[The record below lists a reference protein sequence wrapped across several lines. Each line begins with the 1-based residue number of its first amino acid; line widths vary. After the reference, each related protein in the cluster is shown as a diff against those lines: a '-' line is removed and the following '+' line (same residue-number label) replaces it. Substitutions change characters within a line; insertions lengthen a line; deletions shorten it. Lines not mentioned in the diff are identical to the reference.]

1 MLARQWGVGLF
12 TGKQGDDRM
21 KLYVG
26 NLSFSTTGSDV
37 RALFE
42 QAGAV
47 SSCELVADKFTGQ
60 SRGFA
65 FVEMESPEEGAQA
78 VQRFNSFEFD
88 GRRLV
93 VNEARPREARTGGFG
108 GGGYGGGRPSGGYGG
123 GYSAPQ
129 GGAPP
134 AGGYSA
140 PSGPVPSFGGDPG
153 GGFGGPPGGGGGGR
167 TGGGGAPG
175 PFAKRKSGK
184 GSRRN
189 ARSAKRDRKACW

>member
-1 MLARQWGVGLF
+1 
-12 TGKQGDDRM
+12 M

-26 NLSFSTTGSDV
+26 NLAFSTTGEDV

-47 SSCELVADKFTGQ
+47 GSCEMVTDKFTGQ

-78 VQRFNSFEFD
+78 IQRFNDFELD
-88 GRRLV
+88 GRRMV
-93 VNEARPREARTGGFG
+93 VNEARPREARAGGFG
-108 GGGYGGGRPSGGYGG
+108 GG
-123 GYSAPQ
+123 YS
-129 GGAPP
+129 
-134 AGGYSA
+134 
-140 PSGPVPSFGGDPG
+140 
-153 GGFGGPPGGGGGGR
+153 GGFGGGSAGR
-167 TGGGGAPG
+167 PAGGAGGPG
-175 PFAKRKSGK
+175 AFGAKRKSGK

>member
-1 MLARQWGVGLF
+1 
-12 TGKQGDDRM
+12 M

-26 NLSFSTTGSDV
+26 NLAFSTSAEDV

-47 SSCELVADKFTGQ
+47 GSCDLMSDKFTGQ

-65 FVEMESPEEGAQA
+65 FVEMESAQEGAQA
-78 VQRFNSFEFD
+78 IQRFNEFELN

-93 VNEARPREARTGGFG
+93 VNEARPREARPGGFG
-108 GGGYGGGRPSGGYGG
+108 GGFASG
-123 GYSAPQ
+123 
-129 GGAPP
+129 
-134 AGGYSA
+134 
-140 PSGPVPSFGGDPG
+140 F
-153 GGFGGPPGGGGGGR
+153 GGGGGSAGR
-167 TGGGGAPG
+167 GPSGGAGAPG
-175 PFAKRKSGK
+175 GFGAKRKSGK